1 MHDNFSRESE
11 MILSFSRIIER
22 VKIHFTVH
30 DEEEMET
37 RTMSSLKMLF
47 REKRSSIETIFTW
60 SSICRIEKIQE
71 KREK

>member
-47 REKRSSIETIFTW
+47 RKKKKFH
-60 SSICRIEKIQE
+60 
-71 KREK
+71 